1 MNLSELVSGGIGN
14 QAVEGISQQLGIEK
28 EKTQWVVSAA
38 VPLMM
43 SSLNYNANKNPE
55 AAANIQALASKHEG
69 SIFDNLGS
77 LFNSAPTQD
86 ENQIVD
92 HIFGKN
98 TDQVK
103 NSLAEKS
110 GLSSDKVAGILALLG
125 PLIMGFIGKQR
136 QGANSG
142 GGIGDLLGGIL
153 KKDSPS
159 TESSGGLGDLIG
171 SVLGG
176 GEKSDSGSMT
186 NGIGDLASEFFT
198 QGKDDQSKGNILDS
212 LAGVFGKK

>member
-1 MNLSELVSGGIGN
+1 MNLSELVSGGIGK

-55 AAANIQALASKHEG
+55 AEANIQALASEHEG

-110 GLSSDKVAGILALLG
+110 GLSSDKVAGILTLLG
-125 PLIMGFIGKQR
+125 PLVMGFIGKQR

-159 TESSGGLGDLIG
+159 TESAGGLGDLIG

-176 GEKSDSGSMT
+176 GEKSDSGSTT
-186 NGIGDLASEFFT
+186 NGIGDLASEFFR
-198 QGKDDQSKGNILDS
+198 QGKDDQSKGNILDN

>member
-55 AAANIQALASKHEG
+55 TAANIQALASKHEG

-125 PLIMGFIGKQR
+125 PLVMGFIGKQR

-159 TESSGGLGDLIG
+159 TESAGGLGNLIG

-176 GEKSDSGSMT
+176 GEKSDSGSTT
-186 NGIGDLASEFFT
+186 NAIGDLASEFFT

>member
-14 QAVEGISQQLGIEK
+14 QAIDGISQQLGIEK

-55 AAANIQALASKHEG
+55 AAANIQALANKHEG

-86 ENQIVD
+86 ENHIVD

-110 GLSSDKVAGILALLG
+110 GLSSDKVSGILALLG
-125 PLIMGFIGKQR
+125 PLVMGFIGKQR
-136 QGANSG
+136 QGASSG
-142 GGIGDLLGGIL
+142 GGIGDLLGGLL
-153 KKDSPS
+153 KNDKPS
-159 TESSGGLGDLIG
+159 TESAGGLGDLIG
-171 SVLGG
+171 NVLGG
-176 GEKSDSGSMT
+176 SKKSDNGPAT
-186 NGIGDLASEFFT
+186 DGIGDLASEFFK
-198 QGKDDQSKGNILDS
+198 QGNDDQSKANILDN
-212 LAGVFGKK
+212 LAGLFGKK